1 MAERPTVAGV
11 GEAGLIQR
19 LVAAHGPGSGIG
31 DDAALIALGGSSL
44 LSVDSFVAGRHFDPA
59 RMSWTDSGYRAV
71 AAALSDLAA
80 MGGRPIAHLLALS
93 LPPDLPLAAFDA
105 LAAGLAEAAA
115 ANHSR
120 LIGGN
125 LVSAAEVTITVSVAG
140 EARRPVGR
148 TGGAIGDRLA
158 VTGPL
163 GLAALGR
170 EAILAGEAPPPKAA
184 SAFLRPKP
192 AWAAAALLADG
203 GARALIDVTD
213 GLAIDVSRLL
223 HQGAIG
229 AELETGA
236 LPLAD
241 SGDRSEDLRRA
252 LFGGDDY
259 CLVAAVPEASWP
271 GLKEAFAAAEQSLY
285 AIGRL
290 SPEPGVRL
298 DGTPLA
304 VSGYDHFA

>member
-1 MAERPTVAGV
+1 MAEGATVAGV

-31 DDAALIALGGSSL
+31 DDAALIALSGNSL

-80 MGGRPIAHLLALS
+80 MGGRPIAHLLALA
-93 LPPDLPLAAFDA
+93 LPPDLSLDAFDA

-115 ANHSR
+115 DNHSR

-125 LVSAAEVTITVSVAG
+125 LVAAAEVTITVSVAG
-140 EARRPVGR
+140 EARRPIGR

-170 EAILAGEAPPPKAA
+170 EALLSGESPPPNAA
-184 SAFLRPKP
+184 AAFLRPQP

-213 GLAIDVSRLL
+213 GLALDLSRLL

-229 AELETGA
+229 ADLEAGA
-236 LPLAD
+236 LPWAD
-241 SGDRSEDLRRA
+241 SGDRSGDLRRA

-259 CLVAAVPEASWP
+259 CLLAAVPEASWP
-271 GLKEAFAAAEQSLY
+271 GLAEAFAAGHERLY

-290 SPEPGVRL
+290 SPTPGVRL
-298 DGTPLA
+298 DGTPLEI
-304 VSGYDHFA
+304 SGYDHFS